1 MSLWNLSDDANHD
14 GLILSKTKNVCSTS
28 RVDHRK
34 DKRADKSSGSVQGD
48 WQSKYRGN
56 VQRWF
61 NKA

>member
-1 MSLWNLSDDANHD
+1 MSLWNLLDDANHD
-14 GLILSKTKNVCSTS
+14 GLILAKTKNICSTP

-48 WQSKYRGN
+48 WQSKYQGN